1 MKLDNGKILLILARR
16 MQSRAM
22 LAEKANLSRQT
33 VTKVLKT
40 GKCKPETIGKI
51 AKALNVDV
59 TEIIDLEEK

>member
-1 MKLDNGKILLILARR
+1 MKLDNEKILLILARR
-16 MQSRAM
+16 MQSKAV

-59 TEIIDLEEK
+59 ADIANLEEN